1 MSHFLSPLRY
11 PGGKRK
17 LSNFIKLVY
26 RQNNLVGGT
35 YAEPYAGGAA
45 VALSLLFG
53 EYAARVLINDV
64 DRSIFA
70 FWHSVLVETDE
81 LCRRIYEAEVSVA
94 EWYRQRSV
102 QDNDSSSIIDL
113 GFSTFYL
120 NRTNRSGIIRGGII
134 GGKEQDGKWKI
145 GARFNKTDLVRRI
158 RKIAR
163 YRSRIIVSNLDA
175 AVFLRQLRPNLDQSS
190 LVYLDP
196 PYYVKGGDL
205 YENHYNHDDH
215 ELIAELIAS
224 YNTPW
229 IVTYD
234 NVKQICAMY
243 DGESRLN
250 YGLSYSAQ
258 DRYKGSEVMF
268 YSSGLSVPDV
278 EDPARIRKQEFN
290 TMQREI
296 QF

>member
-26 RQNNLVGGT
+26 RSNSLVGGT

-53 EYAARVLINDV
+53 EYASRILINDI
-64 DRSIFA
+64 DRSIYA
-70 FWHSVLVETDE
+70 FWHSVIFETDE
-81 LCRRIYEAEVSVA
+81 LCQRIEKAEVSVA
-94 EWYRQRSV
+94 EWTQQRSI
-102 QDNDSSSIIDL
+102 QDRDDSSLLEL

-120 NRTNRSGIIRGGII
+120 NRTSRSGIIRGGVI
-134 GGKEQDGKWKI
+134 GGKEQEGKWKI
-145 GARFNKTDLVRRI
+145 GARFNKADLVRRI

-163 YRSRIIVSNLDA
+163 YRSRIVVSNLDA
-175 AVFLRQLRPNLDQSS
+175 AVFLDKTRPALDQSS

-205 YENHYNHDDH
+205 YENHYSHEDH
-215 ELIAELIAS
+215 EVIADLIISFA
-224 YNTPW
+224 TPW
-229 IVTYD
+229 MVTYD
-234 NVKQICAMY
+234 DVEQIRSMY
-243 DGESRLN
+243 DGEPCLK
-250 YGLSYSAQ
+250 YGLNYSAQ
-258 DRYKGSEVMF
+258 DRYRGSEVMF
-268 YSSGLSVPDV
+268 YSDGMTVPVVD
-278 EDPARIRKQEFN
+278 DPARIRKQEFN
-290 TMQREI
+290 MLQREL

>member
-26 RQNNLVGGT
+26 RHNGLVGGT

-53 EYAARVLINDV
+53 EYASRVLINDV
-64 DRSIFA
+64 DRSIYA
-70 FWHSVLVETDE
+70 FWHSVLYETDE
-81 LCRRIYEAEVSVA
+81 LCRRIDEAEVSIA
-94 EWYRQRSV
+94 EWRRQRVV
-102 QDNDSSSIIDL
+102 QDLDKPSLIDL

-120 NRTNRSGIIRGGII
+120 NRTNRSGIIRGGVI
-134 GGKEQDGKWKI
+134 GGKEQNGKWKI
-145 GARFNKTDLVRRI
+145 GARFNTTDLIRRI

-163 YRSRIIVSNLDA
+163 YRSRIVVSNLDA
-175 AVFLRQLRPNLDQSS
+175 AVFLGQLRPSLDQVS

-205 YENHYNHDDH
+205 YENHYSHDDH
-215 ELIAELIAS
+215 VAIADLIKS
-224 YNTPW
+224 FTTPW
-229 IVTYD
+229 MVTYD
-234 NVKQICAMY
+234 DVKQICAMY
-243 DGESRLN
+243 AGGSHLN

-268 YSSGLSVPDV
+268 YSDGLNVPDV

-290 TMQREI
+290 MLQRELE
-296 QF
+296 F

>member
-26 RQNNLVGGT
+26 RKNNLVGGT

-53 EYAARVLINDV
+53 EYASRVMINDV
-64 DRSIFA
+64 DRSIYA
-70 FWHSVLVETDE
+70 FWHSVLIETDE
-81 LCRRIYEAEVSVA
+81 LCQRINEAEVSVT
-94 EWYRQRSV
+94 EWTHQRSV
-102 QDNDSSSIIDL
+102 QDCDDPSLIDL

-145 GARFNKTDLVRRI
+145 GARFNKTDLIRRI

-163 YRSRIIVSNLDA
+163 YRSRIVVSNLDA
-175 AVFLRQLRPNLDQSS
+175 AVFLSQIRPSLDHYS

-205 YENHYNHDDH
+205 YENHYSHGDH
-215 ELIAELIAS
+215 EMIADLIAS
-224 YNTPW
+224 FKTPW

-234 NVKQICAMY
+234 DVRQIGAMY
-243 DGESRLN
+243 EGESRLS

-268 YSSGLSVPDV
+268 YSDELTIPDV

-290 TMQREI
+290 MLQREF